1 MLLYV
6 AQSKTASPVIAT
18 KETRSDE
25 DISQHSDDAPPAASA
40 GSAAM
45 EHAQHA
51 PKLEVDMQKSQ
62 KERTTRGGGRR
73 RGRELLRIRV
83 RVTVPYRTGE
93 LGLKD
98 FFCFHE

>member
-62 KERTTRGGGRR
+62 KERTTRPEGRR
-73 RGRELLRIRV
+73 RKEEGE
-83 RVTVPYRTGE
+83 RTT
-93 LGLKD
+93 
-98 FFCFHE
+98 